1 MSVRV
6 RICIPRWE
14 RRASLPSSNL
24 GMRQYQL
31 HSGSG
36 EGLELHLSEVDDPA
50 PGASEVVVRVR
61 ATSLNYR
68 DLLMRRGQSA
78 SSAQPGGTVPLSDGA
93 GVVIAVGSNVS
104 RVAVGDRVAG
114 CFFSHWIDGRFHM
127 RYHDAALGGSAQG
140 MLSEQVVLPE
150 EGIVKLPDYLS
161 FAEAAC
167 FPCAGLTAWYALVE
181 RGELA
186 AGDKVLLLGTG
197 GVSIFALTLAKAM
210 DAEVWITSSSDAK
223 LERARALGA
232 DHTINYKASP
242 EWEKV
247 VWEQTDQQG
256 VDHVVEVG
264 GAGTLGKSMAAVGA
278 GGHIA
283 LIGVLTGFN
292 PPDTTLFPLVARNV
306 RLNGIYVGHR
316 SAFERLLAAAET
328 QQLRPEI
335 DKTFAFEEA
344 AAAYDY
350 LDSGRHFGK
359 VVVEVG

>member
-1 MSVRV
+1 
-6 RICIPRWE
+6 
-14 RRASLPSSNL
+14 
-24 GMRQYQL
+24 MRQYQL
-31 HSGSG
+31 HSRPG
-36 EGLELHLSEVDDPA
+36 EGLDLLLKDVDEPT
-50 PGASEVVVRVR
+50 PLPNEVVIRVR

-68 DLLMRRGQSA
+68 DLLMRSGQSA
-78 SSAQPGGTVPLSDGA
+78 SSAKPGGTVPLSDGA
-93 GVVIAVGSNVS
+93 GEVISVGEDVS

-114 CFFSHWIDGRFHM
+114 CFFSHWIDGRFNM
-127 RYHDAALGGSAQG
+127 RYHDTALGGSAQG

-150 EGIVKLPDYLS
+150 VGVVKLPDYLS

-181 RGELA
+181 RGELT
-186 AGDKVLLLGTG
+186 AGDKVLMLGTG
-197 GVSIFALTLAKAM
+197 GVSIFALKLAKAM
-210 DAEVWITSSSDAK
+210 GAEAWITSSSDSK
-223 LERARALGA
+223 LGRARVIGA
-232 DHTINYKASP
+232 DHTINYKTSP
-242 EWEKV
+242 EWEKL
-247 VWEQTDQQG
+247 VWEQTSQNG

-264 GAGTLGKSMAAVGA
+264 GAGTLGTSMAAVGA

-328 QQLRPEI
+328 HQLCPEI
-335 DKTFAFEEA
+335 DKTFAFEDA

-350 LDSGRHFGK
+350 LASGGHFGK
-359 VVVEVG
+359 VVVDVG